1 MSKKLLSDYSDI
13 ELQQKLKQSR
23 MFVWVYFGLLIVMV
37 SMSVFSI
44 LENIFNVTTLM
55 PLFFVPLFM
64 VILLQK
70 KRIEKELESRKSN
83 GQH

>member
-1 MSKKLLSDYSDI
+1 MSKKQLSDYSDI
-13 ELQQKLKQSR
+13 ELQQKLKQAR